1 VEGGEMNKK
10 KGKLQNTLDN
20 LIEIFGAISIEA
32 CTLKRIQINIK
43 KRLDEETKETSNPLY
58 ILNVFQAE

>member
-1 VEGGEMNKK
+1 MNKK

-20 LIEIFGAISIEA
+20 LTEIFGAISSEA

-43 KRLDEETKETSNPLY
+43 KD
-58 ILNVFQAE
+58 